1 MAGITTAGRQAD
13 LTLRQELRI
22 HKQEA
27 DTSKRQ
33 KKGERERDLAGG
45 GTKNG
50 RNHLK
55 PQSP

>member
-1 MAGITTAGRQAD
+1 MAGITTAGRQAG

-33 KKGERERDLAGG
+33 KKGERERDLGG
-45 GTKNG
+45 GY
-50 RNHLK
+50 
-55 PQSP
+55 